1 MLSLGTFKVGVF
13 EELEI
18 LYFRP
23 PALTSH
29 VPTFYFLINLV
40 HQVDFLS
47 LFQKLELLKFF
58 AADFIRP
65 PSLSNHIPPLL

>member
-1 MLSLGTFKVGVF
+1 MLSLGTFKGGVF
-13 EELEI
+13 EELKI

-29 VPTFYFLINLV
+29 VPTFDFLINLV

-65 PSLSNHIPPLL
+65 LSLSNHIPPLL